1 MSGNAT
7 LVRLNEKSAA
17 WLQDQADRIHDRYGR
32 HLGRGP
38 ILEGIAGAFSE
49 MKLEFAD
56 CASVPE
62 VTVKVMRLM
71 RPWAMGAVAKQ
82 GGA

>member
-1 MSGNAT
+1 MPGNAT

-38 ILEGIAGAFSE
+38 ILEGITGAFSE
-49 MKLEFAD
+49 MKVELAD

-71 RPWAMGAVAKQ
+71 RPWATGTNSKEVM
-82 GGA
+82 